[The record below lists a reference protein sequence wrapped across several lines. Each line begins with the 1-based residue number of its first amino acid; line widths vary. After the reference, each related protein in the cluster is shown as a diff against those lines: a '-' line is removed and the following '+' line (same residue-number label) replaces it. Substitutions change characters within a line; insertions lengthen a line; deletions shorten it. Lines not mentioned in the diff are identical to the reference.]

1 MTMQSALGLVIF
13 LFLAW
18 CLSERRRTVA
28 WRMIVS
34 GLALQFLVAALMLK
48 VPFFR
53 QILLWLNALV
63 AALEEATRAGTSFVF
78 GYLGGGVLPFAE
90 SRSGASFILA
100 FQTLPLVILIA
111 ALTSLLFYWRILPL
125 AVRFFSL
132 VLRRTMGIGGA
143 LGVGTA
149 GTIFLGM
156 VEAPLLIKPYLARMT
171 RSELFALMSVGL
183 ACIAGTMLAIY
194 ASLLR
199 EAVPDSTGQIL
210 TASVIHAPAAL
221 LLAALLVPE
230 TGAPTLGHELPKSE
244 ASGSMDALCRG
255 TWDGLTLFL
264 NIVAM
269 LIVFV
274 ALVKLVNLGLGL
286 FPDVLGAPATLERL
300 LGFILAPAAWLT
312 GVPWSESAAAGSLL
326 GTKVALN
333 ELIAYIDMTR
343 LPAGA
348 LSAKS
353 RLIMAYVMCSFSNL
367 GSVGILVAGLGTL
380 CPERRAEIVSLS
392 MKALLAGVMASLMT
406 GAVIGVLDPY

>member
-1 MTMQSALGLVIF
+1 MHSALGLVIF

-18 CLSERRRTVA
+18 CLSEARRVVA

-34 GLALQFLVAALMLK
+34 GLALQFAVAALMLK
-48 VPFFR
+48 APFFR

-63 AALEEATRAGTSFVF
+63 SALEEATRAGTSFVF
-78 GYLGGGVLPFAE
+78 GYLGGGALPFAE
-90 SRSGASFILA
+90 SRPGASFILA

-111 ALTSLLFYWRILPL
+111 ALTSLLFYWRVLPL
-125 AVRFFSL
+125 VVRGFSL
-132 VLRRTMGIGGA
+132 VLQRTMGIGGV
-143 LGVGTA
+143 LGVGAA

-194 ASLLR
+194 ASLLK

-221 LLAALLVPE
+221 MLAALLVPE
-230 TGAPTLGHELPKSE
+230 TGRPTLGDVVPKSE
-244 ASGSMDALCRG
+244 ASGAMDALSKG

-274 ALVKLVNLGLGL
+274 ALVKLVNLMLGL
-286 FPDVLGAPATLERL
+286 LPDVYGAPATLERL
-300 LGFILAPAAWLT
+300 LGFVLAPAAWLT
-312 GVPWSESAAAGSLL
+312 GVPWSESATAGSLL
-326 GTKVALN
+326 GTKVVLN
-333 ELIAYIDMTR
+333 EFIAYIDMIK

-348 LSAKS
+348 LSGKS
-353 RLIMAYVMCSFSNL
+353 RLILTYVMCSFSNL
-367 GSVGILVAGLGTL
+367 GSVGILVGGLGSL
-380 CPERRAEIVSLS
+380 CPERRSEIVSLA
-392 MKALLAGVMASLMT
+392 MKSLLAGVLASLMT
-406 GAVIGVLDPY
+406 GSVIGVLDPY

>member
-1 MTMQSALGLVIF
+1 MQSALGLVIF
-13 LFLAW
+13 LGIAW
-18 CLSERRRTVA
+18 CLSEQRRVVA
-28 WRMIVS
+28 WRMIAA
-34 GLALQFLVAALMLK
+34 GLALQFAIAGLMLK

-53 QILLWLNALV
+53 QILIWLNALV
-63 AALEEATRAGTSFVF
+63 SALEEATRAGTSFVF

-90 SRSGASFILA
+90 SRPGAAFILA

-111 ALTSLLFYWRILPL
+111 ALTSLLFYWKILPL
-125 AVRFFSL
+125 VVRGFSL
-132 VLRRTMGIGGA
+132 VLRKTMGIGGA
-143 LGVGTA
+143 LGVGAA

-194 ASLLR
+194 ASLLK

-230 TGAPTLGHELPKSE
+230 TGEPTLGEVLPESG
-244 ASGSMDALCRG
+244 ASGAMDALSRG

-286 FPDVLGAPATLERL
+286 LPDVEGAPATLERL
-300 LGFILAPAAWLT
+300 LGFVLAPAAWLT
-312 GVPWSESAAAGSLL
+312 GVPWSEAGAAGSLL

-333 ELIAYIDMTR
+333 ELLAYIDMIH

-348 LSAKS
+348 LSDKS
-353 RLIMAYVMCSFSNL
+353 RLIMTYVMCSFSNL
-367 GSVGILVAGLGTL
+367 GSVGILVGGLGTL
-380 CPERRAEIVSLS
+380 CPERRAEIVSLA
-392 MKALLAGVMASLMT
+392 MKALAAGVLASLMT
-406 GAVIGVLDPY
+406 GSVIGVLNPS

>member
-1 MTMQSALGLVIF
+1 MQSALGLVI
-13 LFLAW
+13 LLSLAW
-18 CLSERRRTVA
+18 CASESRRTPP
-28 WRMIVS
+28 WRMVAA
-34 GLALQFLVAALMLK
+34 GLGLQFAIAGLMLK

-53 QILLWLNALV
+53 QILLWLNAMV
-63 AALEEATRAGTSFVF
+63 SALEEATRAGTAFVF
-78 GYLGGGVLPFAE
+78 GYLGGAPLPFAE
-90 SRSGASFILA
+90 TQAGGAFILA

-111 ALTSLLFYWRILPL
+111 ALTSLLFYWNILQTV
-125 AVRFFSL
+125 VRAFSF
-132 VLRRTMGIGGA
+132 VLQKTMGIGGA
-143 LGVGTA
+143 LGVGAA

-156 VEAPLLIKPYLARMT
+156 VEAPLLIKPYLSRMT

-194 ASLLR
+194 ASLLK

-230 TGAPTLGHELPKSE
+230 TGKPTLGEVSPKSG
-244 ASGSMDALCRG
+244 ATGTMDALTKG
-255 TWDGLTLFL
+255 TWDGLQLFL

-286 FPDVLGAPATLERL
+286 LPDVFGAPATLERI
-300 LGFILAPAAWLT
+300 LGLAMAPAAWLT
-312 GVPWSESAAAGSLL
+312 GVPASEAVTAGSLL
-326 GTKVALN
+326 GTKVVLN
-333 ELIAYIDMTR
+333 EFIAYIDMVK

-348 LSAKS
+348 LSEQS
-353 RLIMAYVMCSFSNL
+353 RLIMTYVMCSFSNL

-380 CPERRAEIVSLS
+380 CPERRGEIVSLA
-392 MKALLAGVMASLMT
+392 MKSLLAGVMASLMT
-406 GAVIGVLDPY
+406 GSVIGILNPY

>member
-1 MTMQSALGLVIF
+1 MQSALGLVIF
-13 LFLAW
+13 LFIAW
-18 CLSERRRTVA
+18 CLSEHRRVVA

-34 GLALQFLVAALMLK
+34 GLALQFAIAALMLK

-53 QILLWLNALV
+53 QILIWLNALV
-63 AALEEATRAGTSFVF
+63 SALEEATRAGTSFVF
-78 GYLGGGVLPFAE
+78 GYLGGGALPFAV
-90 SRSGASFILA
+90 SRPGAAFILA

-111 ALTSLLFYWRILPL
+111 ALTSLLFYWRILPKV
-125 AVRFFSL
+125 VRVFSL
-132 VLRRTMGIGGA
+132 LLQKTMGIGGV
-143 LGVGTA
+143 LGVGAA

-194 ASLLR
+194 ASLLK

-230 TGAPTLGHELPKSE
+230 TGRPTLGKVVPESG
-244 ASGSMDALCRG
+244 ASGSMDALSRG
-255 TWDGLTLFL
+255 TWDGLQLFL

-274 ALVKLVNLGLGL
+274 ALVKLINLGLGL
-286 FPDVLGAPATLERL
+286 LPDVYGAPATLERL
-300 LGFILAPAAWLT
+300 LGFILAPAAWLA
-312 GVPWSESAAAGSLL
+312 GVPWAESAAAGSLL

-333 ELIAYIDMTR
+333 EFIAYIDMIK

-348 LSAKS
+348 LSDKS
-353 RLIMAYVMCSFSNL
+353 RLIMTYVMCSFSNL
-367 GSVGILVAGLGTL
+367 GSVGILVGGLGTL
-380 CPERRAEIVSLS
+380 CPERRSEIVSLA
-392 MKALLAGVMASLMT
+392 MKSLLAGVLASLMT
-406 GAVIGVLDPY
+406 GSVIGVLHPY